1 MYILK
6 NNDGSPR
13 PCAIVP
19 PASIANLVEVFERL
33 DAGEPCRGIAMVG
46 DDEAEFDIPEEYA
59 LNSLGRKA
67 RIGGNELFAKRLRQD
82 LAYLAR
88 YEWGRAHTWNEDE
101 LGAWNDAVGVPRDE
115 TPVDP
120 VIEARLR
127 PVFPES
133 DIAGI
138 LARYA
143 TRRRWAPVPDA
154 GALIRILLN
163 EKRNMPMRRRRP
175 AKSGIAL
182 EVRDTGYGEMG
193 VARDKRTG
201 QTWMWPM
208 DEERDRNMEF
218 GVAPETGGTF
228 VGYRNGD
235 GNRRSLAEMLEVIDG
250 ENARLG
256 WTPTWVGTTNR
267 RSEYLMDP
275 HGQEKLRRLDRRDIR
290 RALDEELKRG
300 GLPEGFDY
308 PCHAPDGRI
317 VWCDWN
323 DDSSYVGAAPIMVG
337 ERPSAGEAGTL
348 SRSNDGDGL
357 RWWRW
362 TDTNGSTGGPF
373 PSFEQ
378 AMLDFAERYGL
389 A

>member
-19 PASIANLVEVFERL
+19 PASIANLDEAFERL

-46 DDEAEFDIPEEYA
+46 DDEVEFDIPEEYA
-59 LNSLGRKA
+59 LNSLGRKT

-143 TRRRWAPVPDA
+143 TRRRWAPTPDA
-154 GALIRILLN
+154 GTLIRILLN
-163 EKRNMPMRRRRP
+163 EERNMPMRRRRP

-182 EVRDTGYGEMG
+182 EVRDTEYGEMG

-208 DEERDRNMEF
+208 DEERRF
-218 GVAPETGGTF
+218 SPW
-228 VGYRNGD
+228 
-235 GNRRSLAEMLEVIDG
+235 SH
-250 ENARLG
+250 NADMS
-256 WTPTWVGTTNR
+256 N
-267 RSEYLMDP
+267 
-275 HGQEKLRRLDRRDIR
+275 RLDRRDIKS
-290 RALDEELKRG
+290 AFDEELQRG
-300 GLPEGFDY
+300 GLPESFDH
-308 PCHAPDGRI
+308 PCRTSDGEI
-317 VWCDWN
+317 VWCRWDGLG
-323 DDSSYVGAAPIMVG
+323 DQDREEYPIM
-337 ERPSAGEAGTL
+337 AGGMPDARKVGTL
-348 SRSNDGDGL
+348 ARL
-357 RWWRW
+357 R
-362 TDTNGSTGGPF
+362 D
-373 PSFEQ
+373 
-378 AMLDFAERYGL
+378 
-389 A
+389 